1 MRFSVC
7 NFVFACWGYC
17 HKVPQTGWGKTK
29 LSCHILEV
37 RSPNSRC
44 QQGCFLL
51 KFVVVDLF
59 HGSLLALSGLLAI
72 IHIPWLISVSVQ
84 SFQLHGI
91 SFSLHKAFILC
102 VSVFKFPLF
111 IRTLIVLG
119 LGPPR
124 WPHFRGHHQMVNTKI
139 RLIIFFAVKGG
150 EALYSQQKE
159 HQELTVAQLMNSLL
173 QN

>member
-7 NFVFACWGYC
+7 NFVFTCRGYC
-17 HKVPQTGWGKTK
+17 HKVPQTGWGKIK
-29 LSCHILEV
+29 LSCHILEG

-59 HGSLLALSGLLAI
+59 YGSLLALSGFLAI
-72 IHIPWLISVSVQ
+72 IHIPCLVSVSVQ

-91 SFSLHKAFILC
+91 SFSLHIAFTLC
-102 VSVFKFPLF
+102 VSEFKFALF

-119 LGPPR
+119 LGC
-124 WPHFRGHHQMVNTKI
+124 TKMTS
-139 RLIIFFAVKGG
+139 F
-150 EALYSQQKE
+150 
-159 HQELTVAQLMNSLL
+159 
-173 QN
+173 

>member
-1 MRFSVC
+1 MSMVVMWLRSGWNILWVTHFWFMRFSVC
-7 NFVFACWGYC
+7 NFVFTCRGYC

-59 HGSLLALSGLLAI
+59 YGSFLALSGFLAI
-72 IHIPWLISVSVQ
+72 IHIPCLVSVSVQ
-84 SFQLHGI
+84 FFQIHGI
-91 SFSLHKAFILC
+91 SFSLHIAFTLC
-102 VSVFKFPLF
+102 VSVFKSALF

-119 LGPPR
+119 LGS
-124 WPHFRGHHQMVNTKI
+124 TKMTS
-139 RLIIFFAVKGG
+139 F
-150 EALYSQQKE
+150 
-159 HQELTVAQLMNSLL
+159 
-173 QN
+173 